1 MREFSRARPAEER
14 IVNELSPNTPVIIGA
29 GFCQQKLD
37 DPAASTE
44 PYRLMMNAI
53 RQAAQ
58 DAGATALATQIESI
72 AVLKGMWEYR
82 NPGRLIASELGCP
95 EARSIL
101 VDVGNLQLSPLF
113 ELCAAIREGEQQ
125 LGVVTGG
132 EAKFRE
138 LRAKITGQ
146 TVANTREAADTP
158 PPDVFHSVPDPFSSD
173 VETRAGIMLPVE
185 YFAVIESA
193 LRHAEGLGIEEHR
206 DRIAALY
213 GEFSRVAARN
223 PHAWS
228 REEVPAAAIRNASAS
243 NAMIAFPYTKRV
255 TSQWNV
261 NQAAA
266 VLVCSVA
273 KARAL
278 GLDES
283 RWIYPLAATQNR
295 HVVVLAQKRRLH
307 TQPGTVIAGE
317 RACALAGITARDVSM
332 AELYSCFPAAV
343 RCFARDLALDGA
355 CPLSVTGSMAFA
367 GGPFNH
373 AALDGVVGMAEA
385 LRRQPPTKRSIGLV
399 SNLSGIFGKE
409 AVLLLAN
416 RPGAS
421 GFAFEDVTERVA
433 AVDRPVPTDPDY
445 HGPARI
451 VGYTVAYVKN
461 EPSHAYAYCENA
473 AGARTVARS
482 ADPVLIRQMTESEFV
497 GREVLV
503 REDHSFSGAPG

>member
-1 MREFSRARPAEER
+1 M
-14 IVNELSPNTPVIIGA
+14 NELSPNTPVIVGA
-29 GFCQQKLD
+29 GFCQQKHD
-37 DPAASTE
+37 DPAACAE
-44 PYRLMMNAI
+44 PYQLMVNAI

-58 DAGATALATQIESI
+58 DAGCDALLAELQSI

-82 NPGRLIASELGCP
+82 NPGRLIARALGCRQ
-95 EARSIL
+95 ARSIL
-101 VDVGNLQLSPLF
+101 ADVGNLQLSPLF
-113 ELCAAIREGEQQ
+113 ELCVAIRSGEQE

-138 LRAKITGQ
+138 LRARITGQ
-146 TVANTREAADTP
+146 GVSNTREPEDTP
-158 PPDVFHSVPDPFSSD
+158 QPDVFHSVPDPFCSE
-173 VETRAGIMLPVE
+173 VEARAGIMLPVE

-213 GEFSRVAARN
+213 SEFSRVAARN

-228 REEVPAAAIRNASAS
+228 REEVPAAAIRDASAS
-243 NAMIAFPYTKRV
+243 NPMLAFPYTKRV
-255 TSQWNV
+255 ASQWNV

-317 RACALAGITARDVSM
+317 RACALAGIAARELRL

-385 LRRQPPTKRSIGLV
+385 LRRQPPTKRCIGLV

-416 RPGAS
+416 RSGAS
-421 GFAFEDVTERVA
+421 GFAFEDVTAQVA

-482 ADPVLIRQMTESEFV
+482 ADPVLIREMTEREFV

-503 REDHSFSGAPG
+503 HEDNSFSSAPG

>member
-1 MREFSRARPAEER
+1 MCRLSPAPAREETT
-14 IVNELSPNTPVIIGA
+14 VNELSPNTPVIIGT
-29 GFCQQKLD
+29 GFCQEKLD
-37 DPAASTE
+37 DPAASAE
-44 PYRLMMNAI
+44 PYRLMVNAV
-53 RQAAQ
+53 REAAQ
-58 DAGATALATQIESI
+58 DAGAAPLAAQLDSI

-82 NPGRLIASELGCP
+82 NPGRLITAELGCP
-95 EARSIL
+95 RARSTL
-101 VDVGNLQLSPLF
+101 TDVGNLQLSPLF
-113 ELCAAIREGEQQ
+113 ELCSAILAGEQQ

-146 TVANTREAADTP
+146 AVANTREPADTP
-158 PPDVFHSVPDPFSSD
+158 EPDAFHSVPDPFSSD
-173 VETRAGIMLPVE
+173 VEARAGIMLPVE

-193 LRHAEGLGIEEHR
+193 LRHAEGLDIAEHR

-213 GEFSRVAARN
+213 SEFSRIAARN
-223 PHAWS
+223 PRAWN
-228 REEVPAAAIRNASAS
+228 REEVPAAAIRDASVA
-243 NAMIAFPYTKRV
+243 NPMIAFPYTKRV
-255 TSQWNV
+255 NSQWNV

-266 VLVCSVA
+266 VMVCSVA

-295 HVVVLAQKRRLH
+295 HVVVLAQKRQLH
-307 TQPGTVIAGE
+307 TFPGSVIAGE
-317 RACALAGITARDVSM
+317 RACALAGIRPRDVSL
-332 AELYSCFPAAV
+332 AELYSCFPSAV

-373 AALDGVVGMAEA
+373 TALDGVVGMVEA
-385 LRRQPPTKRSIGLV
+385 LRAQPRGQRHLGLV

-409 AVLLLAN
+409 AVVLLAN
-416 RPGAS
+416 RPATG
-421 GFAFEDVTERVA
+421 GFAFEDVTARVA
-433 AVDRPVPTDPDY
+433 AVDRPVPTDPGY

-451 VGYTVAYVKN
+451 VGYTVAYARN

-482 ADPVLIRQMTESEFV
+482 ADPVLIREMTEREFV

-503 REDHSFSGAPG
+503 HEDNSFSSAPG

>member
-1 MREFSRARPAEER
+1 LRVLSCASADEET
-14 IVNELSPNTPVIIGA
+14 IVNELSPNTPVIIGT
-29 GFCQQKLD
+29 GFCQEKLD
-37 DPAASTE
+37 DPAASAE
-44 PYRLMMNAI
+44 PYRLMVNAI

-58 DAGATALATQIESI
+58 DAGATPIAAQLDSI
-72 AVLKGMWEYR
+72 AVLKGMWDYR
-82 NPGRLIASELGCP
+82 NPGRLIAAELGCP
-95 EARSIL
+95 RARSIL
-101 VDVGNLQLSPLF
+101 SDVGNLQLSPLF
-113 ELCAAIREGEQQ
+113 ELCAAIRAGEQQ
-125 LGVVTGG
+125 LGAVTGG

-146 TVANTREAADTP
+146 AVANTREAADTP
-158 PPDVFHSVPDPFSSD
+158 APDVFHSVPDPFSSD
-173 VETRAGIMLPVE
+173 VEARAGIMLPVE

-213 GEFSRVAARN
+213 SEFSRVAARN

-228 REEVPAAAIRNASAS
+228 REEVPAAAIRDASAS
-243 NAMIAFPYTKRV
+243 NPMLAFPYTKRV
-255 TSQWNV
+255 ASQWNV

-317 RACALAGITARDVSM
+317 RVCALAGITARDVSM

-385 LRRQPPTKRSIGLV
+385 LRRQPPTKRCIGLV

-421 GFAFEDVTERVA
+421 GFAFEDVTAQVA

-482 ADPVLIRQMTESEFV
+482 ADPVLIREMTEREFV

-503 REDHSFSGAPG
+503 HEDNSFSSAPG